1 MVCRGWRGWESFVHR
16 VCMWVCGG
24 GCRMMGSL
32 GLTCKDEE
40 SPVLWDLVTISAFA
54 TPQRGEIQFLCP

>member
-1 MVCRGWRGWESFVHR
+1 
-16 VCMWVCGG
+16 
-24 GCRMMGSL
+24 MMGSL